1 MADYERFSTDLIEY
15 LDSKLPAM
23 DKATA
28 MEVAEYIVNR
38 TTRFISEMLIER
50 DREWKR
56 NLNSQSRHYEA
67 ELKRL
72 RKYSTRD

>member
-1 MADYERFSTDLIEY
+1 MADYERFSMDISEY
-15 LDSKLPAM
+15 LNSKLPTTN
-23 DKATA
+23 KATV
-28 MEVAEYIVNR
+28 MEVSEYISNR
-38 TTRFISEMLIER
+38 TMRFVSEMLIER

-56 NLNSQSRHYEA
+56 SLNSQSRHYEA